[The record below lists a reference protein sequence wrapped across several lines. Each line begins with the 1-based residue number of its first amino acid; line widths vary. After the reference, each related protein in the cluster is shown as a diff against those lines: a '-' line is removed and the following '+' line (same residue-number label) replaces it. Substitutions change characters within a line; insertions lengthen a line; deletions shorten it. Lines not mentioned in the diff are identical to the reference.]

1 MARYDVFAR
10 REGDGYLLDVQA
22 DLLESLTTRIVVP
35 LLPILSAPRPAAR
48 LNPVFSFS
56 GSEMVMVTQFISAV
70 PIAIFGAR
78 IGNLA
83 AEHDAIIAAL
93 DMALQGF

>member
-1 MARYDVFAR
+1 M
-10 REGDGYLLDVQA
+10 QA

-35 LLPILSAPRPAAR
+35 LLPVLDAPHPAAR
-48 LNPVFSFS
+48 LNPIFHFS
-56 GSEMVMVTQFISAV
+56 GIEVVMVTQFISAV
-70 PIAIFGAR
+70 PIAFFGAK